1 MFACVVVVQSGCLLG
16 TATVLRA
23 AAVQQTCLSAVDHVS
38 AQRATNSSRVLHH
51 CLSDCAT
58 RWLHHCL
65 SDCTTVC
72 LTAPHAGCTT
82 TLAPLFRSGRL
93 SQSLDSMEAQFTTF
107 DRLYSSV
114 ESGLQSIHQFHELI
128 LENLF
133 SFKSVVFYANM
144 LAVA

>member
-1 MFACVVVVQSGCLLG
+1 MVVQSECLRVWWWCSQGVCL
-16 TATVLRA
+16 AQPRCFVQPQCSRHA
-23 AAVQQTCLSAVDHVS
+23 FQRSIMAVPNERPTPAV
-38 AQRATNSSRVLHH
+38 
-51 CLSDCAT
+51 C
-58 RWLHHCL
+58 
-65 SDCTTVC
+65 CTTVC